1 MKNWMVV
8 FLLAWVSS
16 AFPQTLPVLRVG
28 SKSFTEGFVLSEIVA
43 QVIEGAGEATVE
55 RSFGLG
61 QTGIAFEALRNRKID
76 LYPEYTGTIS
86 EAILKD
92 PSLVAVEAIRRA
104 LQKEHLTISESLGF
118 NNTYALA
125 VKRSLSLKLGLKKIE
140 DLLSHPELRA
150 GLSEEFVN
158 REDGYPKLSRVYGL
172 NFANLRSL
180 SHALAYEA
188 LASDKTDLM
197 DIYTTDAKVR
207 KYDLVALQDTKG
219 VFPKYLAV
227 LLARE
232 SLTKD
237 FPKTW
242 AALRRLEGRIQEA
255 EMVRLNAAAE
265 LDMESFH
272 DIAQKFLKR
281 APTEAPS
288 YFSELWKLT
297 KEHVDLVLISLIAS
311 ILIGLPAAIFAFRFP
326 TVGQF
331 ILILTGTLQTI
342 PSLALFCFLIPYF
355 GIGRTPAL
363 IALCLYGLLPI
374 VRNTYVGLSSIDP
387 KLREVARTLGLS
399 QFKRLTKIYL
409 PLASPSIMAGIRTS
423 AIINVGTTTL
433 AALIG
438 AGGYGAPI
446 VRGLVLND
454 THTILEGAI
463 PAAVM
468 AIAMHGV
475 FEILDRLAIPR
486 GIRN

>member
-1 MKNWMVV
+1 MKIILWLVV
-8 FLLAWVSS
+8 TFLWVYQ
-16 AFPQTLPVLRVG
+16 AVALPVIRVG
-28 SKSFTEGFVLSEIVA
+28 SKSFTESFVLGEIVA
-43 QVIEGAGEATVE
+43 QVIEQAGEVTVE

-92 PSLVAVEAIRRA
+92 ASLIDIKA
-104 LQKEHLTISESLGF
+104 LRSALHPEGLTISESLGF

-125 VKRSLSLKLGLKKIE
+125 IKRSLSLRLGIKKID
-140 DLLSHPELRA
+140 DLLVHPELRA

-158 REDGYPKLSRVYGL
+158 REDGYPKLERVYGL
-172 NFANLRSL
+172 HFENLKSL

-188 LASDKTDLM
+188 LDSGKTDVM
-197 DIYTTDAKVR
+197 DIYSTDAKVQ
-207 KYDLVALQDTKG
+207 KFDLVALEDTKN

-227 LLARE
+227 LFATELLAKE
-232 SLTKD
+232 

-242 AALRRLEGRIQEA
+242 AALTKLQGRISEA
-255 EMVRLNAAAE
+255 EMIRLNASAE
-265 LDMESFH
+265 LDKEDFH
-272 DIAQKFLKR
+272 EIAQKFLKR
-281 APTEAPS
+281 APSEPPGYA
-288 YFSELWKLT
+288 SELWKLT
-297 KEHVDLVLISLIAS
+297 KEHVDLVLLSLLAS
-311 ILIGLPAAIFAFRFP
+311 IAIGLPSAIFAFRYP
-326 TVGQF
+326 SAGQF
-331 ILILTGTLQTI
+331 ILLFTGTVQTI

-374 VRNTYVGLSSIDP
+374 VRNTYVGLVSIDP

-399 QFKRLTKIYL
+399 SFKRLTKIYL

-438 AGGYGAPI
+438 AGGFGAPI

-468 AIAMHGV
+468 AIAMHGI
-475 FEILDRLAIPR
+475 FEILDRVAIPR
-486 GIRN
+486 GIRD